1 MKLFRIRGGVH
12 PDGRKDLTTDRP
24 IESAGLPPV
33 LRIPLQ
39 QHVGSPAV
47 PVVSAGD
54 RVGKGQLLAKAH
66 DAVSAPVHAPTSGEI
81 LEVGEYPAPHPSGLH
96 THTIA
101 LRPDGDDTWAELP
114 APLDPATASAEAIAE
129 RVAAAGIV
137 GMGGG
142 TFPSAV
148 KLNLGGQFTLDTLV
162 INGAE
167 CEPYLTCDDRLM
179 RERTAAVID
188 GVRAMQRALRVSQA
202 IIAIEA
208 NKPDALAA
216 MNAAVTG
223 EPGLRVVAMPTRY
236 PLGSEKHLV
245 HTLTGRETPA
255 GALTANIG
263 VVVYNVATAFAV
275 HEAVRLS
282 RPLISR
288 VVTVSGQALRQP
300 RNLQVAIG
308 TPVSY
313 LLEQCG
319 GYAEEPTR
327 LLAGGPMMGQPLP
340 SLEVP
345 VVKGTNGVLALTH
358 GETDLRPTMPCIRCG
373 TCVAVCP
380 CGLMP
385 LEMAARIRHED
396 LEGAQQWGLMDCL
409 SCGACAYA
417 CPSYIPLVQY
427 FNYGKGKL
435 RLKEQE
441 RRKQETAKRL
451 SEARARRTQA
461 QLEARKARQ
470 AARKEPPNT
479 PQEQRKT

>member
-12 PDGRKDLTTDRP
+12 PDDRKDLTADRP
-24 IESAGLPPV
+24 IESAGLPSV

-39 QHVGSPAV
+39 QHVGSPAD

-54 RVGKGQLLAKAH
+54 RVGKGQLLASAH
-66 DAVSAPVHAPTSGEI
+66 DAISAPVHAPTSGEI
-81 LEVGEYPAPHPSGLH
+81 LEVGEHPAPHPSGLH

-101 LRPDGDDTWAELP
+101 LRPDGEDAWAELP
-114 APLDPATASAEAIAE
+114 PPLDPLTASPEAIAE
-129 RVAAAGIV
+129 RVASAGIV

-148 KLNLGGQFTLDTLV
+148 KLNLGTQFKLDTLV

-179 RERTAAVID
+179 RERAAAVVD
-188 GVRAMQRALRVSQA
+188 GVQAMQRALGVPQA
-202 IIAIEA
+202 IVAIEA
-208 NKPDALAA
+208 NKPDALEA
-216 MNAAVTG
+216 MRAAAVH
-223 EPGLRVVAMPTRY
+223 EVGLRVMAMPTRY

-255 GALTANIG
+255 GALTATIG
-263 VVVYNVATAFAV
+263 VVVYNVGTAFAV
-275 HEAVRLS
+275 HEAVRLG

-288 VVTVSGQALRQP
+288 VVTVSGRALRQQ

-308 TPVSY
+308 TPVSF
-313 LLEQCG
+313 LLELCG
-319 GYAEEPTR
+319 GYAEEPAR

-340 SLEVP
+340 SLDVP
-345 VVKGTNGVLALTH
+345 IVKGTNGVLALTH
-358 GETDLRPTMPCIRCG
+358 TEADPRPTMPCIRCG

-385 LEMAARIRHED
+385 VEMVARIRHED
-396 LEGAQQWGLMDCL
+396 LDGAQEWGLMDCL

-417 CPSYIPLVQY
+417 CPSHLPLVQY

-435 RLKEQE
+435 RLQAQE
-441 RRKQETAKRL
+441 KRKLETAKRL
-451 SEARARRTQA
+451 SEARTRRLQA
-461 QLEARKARQ
+461 QLEARKAKQ
-470 AARKEPPNT
+470 AARRGASSSSE
-479 PQEQRKT
+479 ES

>member
-12 PDGRKDLTTDRP
+12 PDARKSLTAERA

-39 QHVGSPAV
+39 QHVGAPAD
-47 PVVSAGD
+47 PLVSVGD
-54 RVGKGQLLAKAH
+54 RVGKGQLLARAH
-66 DAVSAPVHAPTSGEI
+66 DAISASVHAPTSGEI
-81 LEVGEYPAPHPSGLH
+81 LEVGEHPAPHPSGLH

-101 LRPDGDDTWAELP
+101 LRPDGDDIWAELP
-114 APLDPATASAEAIAE
+114 PPLDPFTAAPEAIAE
-129 RVAAAGIV
+129 RVAASGIV

-148 KLNLGGQFTLDTLV
+148 KLNLGASFKLDTLV

-179 RERTAAVID
+179 RERTHAVID
-188 GVRAMQRALRVSQA
+188 GVQAMQRALQVPQA

-208 NKPDALAA
+208 NKPVALEA
-216 MNAAVTG
+216 MREAVG
-223 EPGLRVVAMPTRY
+223 SQAGLRVVAMPTRY

-245 HTLTGRETPA
+245 QTLTGRETPA

-263 VVVYNVATAFAV
+263 VVVYNVGTAFAV
-275 HEAVRLS
+275 HEAVRLG

-288 VVTVSGQALRQP
+288 VVTVSGRAMRQP

-308 TPVSY
+308 TPISF
-313 LLEQCG
+313 LIERCG
-319 GYAEEPTR
+319 GYAEEPAR

-345 VVKGTNGVLALTH
+345 IVKGTNGVLALTH
-358 GETDLRPTMPCIRCG
+358 DETDQRPTMPCLRCG
-373 TCVAVCP
+373 TCVTVCP

-385 LEMAARIRHED
+385 LEMAARVRHDD

-417 CPSYIPLVQY
+417 CPSHIPLVQY

-435 RLKEQE
+435 RVQAQEQ
-441 RRKQETAKRL
+441 RKLETAKRL
-451 SEARARRTQA
+451 SEERARRIEA

-470 AARKEPPNT
+470 AARRSRPDSGKE
-479 PQEQRKT
+479 